1 MQVVAATKAF
11 GQQHTCMTGKLD
23 RVGEGTSKHS
33 STQAHTAMRAAAR
46 ELAGRD
52 PEAQG
57 KKGLNPAHSNMSLTD
72 GKAGPGKEPAPPAV

>member
-1 MQVVAATKAF
+1 
-11 GQQHTCMTGKLD
+11 
-23 RVGEGTSKHS
+23 
-33 STQAHTAMRAAAR
+33 MRAAAR